1 MKRWNGWGHEGT
13 EVPLPDGAARFLAER
28 LGPATPPRDAAL
40 ADVLAAVRPGRLPPR
55 DGVAADAETRVRHA
69 VGQSFPDWV
78 ALRAGRLDAVPD
90 GVAFPESG
98 EEVRALFRF
107 ARDAGAVLVP
117 RGGGTSVAGHV
128 TPAAGERPVL
138 VVVLERMNRLLALDE
153 TSRLAT
159 FGAGVSGPDLEA
171 QLRARGW
178 TLGHFPQ
185 SWEWSTLGGWVA
197 TRSSGQQSLRY
208 GRIEGL
214 FAGGRMETPA
224 GPLVLPPHP
233 ASAAGPDVREMV
245 LGSEGRMGILTEVT
259 VRISPA
265 PAREGFHAVFLP
277 DWEQGRAAVREI
289 AGARLPLS
297 LVRLSGATETE
308 TNLALAGHERA
319 VALLERYLA
328 LRGAGAGKCMLLLGV
343 TGTGAAVRGARR
355 QALRIVRGHGGVHVG
370 TGLGERWRR
379 NRFRSAYL
387 RNTLWEMG
395 LAVDTLETA
404 VPWGSVAALVAD
416 VEAALRGALDDVGE
430 RRHAFTH
437 LSHVYPTGSSAYITF
452 VFRLAAEP
460 DETLRR
466 WRELKR
472 RASEAVVRN
481 GGTISHQHGVGR
493 DHRPYLDAE
502 KGPLGMRAISDLCR
516 VFDPDGV
523 LNPGVL
529 VE

>member
-1 MKRWNGWGHEGT
+1 VEAA
-13 EVPLPDGAARFLAER
+13 LPAGAVRFLADR
-28 LGPATPPRDAAL
+28 VGPATPPRDAVL
-40 ADVLAAVRPGRLPPR
+40 ADVLATVPPSRLPPR
-55 DGVAADAETRVRHA
+55 DGVATDAETRVRYA
-69 VGQSFPDWV
+69 AGQSFPDWV
-78 ALRAGRLDAVPD
+78 ALRSGRPGALPD

-98 EEVRALFRF
+98 EEVRALFDF
-107 ARDAGAVLVP
+107 ARRAGAVLVP

-128 TPAAGERPVL
+128 SPAAGERPVL
-138 VVVLERMNRLLALDE
+138 VVSLERMNRLLALDE

-159 FGAGVSGPDLEA
+159 FGAGVAGPDLEA
-171 QLRARGW
+171 ALRARGW

-208 GRIEGL
+208 GRIEAL

-224 GPLVLPPHP
+224 GPVVLPPHP

-265 PAREGFHAVFLP
+265 PAREAFHAVFLP
-277 DWEQGRAAVREI
+277 SWDAGRAATREI

-297 LVRLSGATETE
+297 LVRLSGAAETE
-308 TNLALAGHERA
+308 TNLALAGHERM
-319 VALLERYLA
+319 VGLLERYLS
-328 LRGAGAGKCMLLLGV
+328 LRGAGAGRCMLLLGV
-343 TGTGAAVRGARR
+343 TGDDAAVRGGRR
-355 QALRIVRGHGGVHVG
+355 ESLRIVRRHGGVHVG

-395 LAVDTLETA
+395 YAVDTLETA
-404 VPWGSVAALVAD
+404 VPWGAVPALVDD
-416 VEAALRGALDDVGE
+416 VEASLRGALADAGE
-430 RRHAFTH
+430 RVHAFTH
-437 LSHVYPTGSSAYITF
+437 LSHVYPTGSSAYTTF
-452 VFRLAAEP
+452 VFRLAPDA

-472 RASEAVVRN
+472 RASEAVVRH

-493 DHRPYLDAE
+493 DHRPYLAAE
-502 KGPLGMRAISDLCR
+502 KGPLGMRATEELCR
-516 VFDPDGV
+516 VFDPEAL

-529 VE
+529 VD